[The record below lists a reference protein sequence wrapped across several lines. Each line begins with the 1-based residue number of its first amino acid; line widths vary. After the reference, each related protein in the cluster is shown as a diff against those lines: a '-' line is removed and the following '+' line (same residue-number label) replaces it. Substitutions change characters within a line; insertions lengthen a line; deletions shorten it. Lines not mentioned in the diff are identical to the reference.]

1 MSNTPFQVYGINN
14 FIKQFMKKKV
24 LGKLF
29 REILPGTWKQLFYE
43 FEFAIM
49 IIPLVKTIYLLQK
62 K

>member
-14 FIKQFMKKKV
+14 FIKQCVKKKV
-24 LGKLF
+24 LEKLF
-29 REILPGTWKQLFYE
+29 IEILPGTGKQLFYE

-49 IIPLVKTIYLLQK
+49 IIPLVKTIHLLQK